1 MTSNP
6 VIVEETGQGLY
17 QVRAHGQGP
26 SFLIDEPLDLGG
38 MASGPTPYDLLSSA
52 LGACTVMTIRM
63 YARRKAWPL
72 VTVQASV
79 THRRDESTTRDVFE
93 RNVFIHGDLTQAQ
106 RERLVAIAEA
116 CPVSKTLHAGA
127 DIVTRIAPQ
136 AAAVVDDRPCDRTHP
151 KAMDE
156 ACRQVDPTAIA

>member
-6 VIVEETGQGLY
+6 VIVEETGEGLF

-26 SFLIDEPLDLGG
+26 SLVIDEPLDLGG

-63 YARRKAWPL
+63 YARRKGLPL
-72 VTVQASV
+72 DRVQASV
-79 THRRDESTTRDVFE
+79 THRRDETTARDIFE
-93 RNVFIHGDLTQAQ
+93 RNVFIEGDITPAQ
-106 RERLVAIAEA
+106 RDRLLAIAEA
-116 CPVSKTLHAGA
+116 CPISKTLHAGA
-127 DIVTRIAPQ
+127 EIVTRVAPQ
-136 AAAVVDDRPCDRTHP
+136 PVPVVDDRPCDRTHP

-156 ACRQVDPTAIA
+156 SCRQVDPTAVA